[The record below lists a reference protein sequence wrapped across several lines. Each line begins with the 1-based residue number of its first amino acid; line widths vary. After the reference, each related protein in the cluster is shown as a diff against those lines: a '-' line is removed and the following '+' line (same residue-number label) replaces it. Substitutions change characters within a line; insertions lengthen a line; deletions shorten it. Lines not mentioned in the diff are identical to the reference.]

1 MVLGNAMKRLLYVF
15 AGALVFAAIGFVVG
29 SIVTNLYSDY
39 LAKSDDD
46 INFSVGVFLVLIPLL
61 VALGAY
67 LGHKL
72 YARNLTLP
80 SSSQPPASR

>member
-15 AGALVFAAIGFVVG
+15 AGALVFAVIGFVVG
-29 SIVTNLYSDY
+29 SIATNLYSDY

-46 INFSVGVFLVLIPLL
+46 INSSVGMFMVLWGLL

-67 LGHKL
+67 LGHRL
-72 YARNLTLP
+72 YVTTLR
-80 SSSQPPASR
+80 SSVRPPATR